1 MLSAAPLLPGSGY
14 LLLKLKT
21 LVLTTSF
28 PLRRDSV
35 SGIFVKRLVDALAI
49 PMDVQVVTP
58 ADRSERPCDTDEGYA
73 VRCFRYA
80 PRHWQVLAQGAGG
93 IPVALREQPLSL
105 ALVPFFML
113 TMLFSTLRAA
123 RHCDVIQGNWSIGGA
138 IAGLAGRLLGRP
150 VVTTLRGEDVSAADA
165 HRSYAALLRLSFLF
179 SDRIVTVS
187 RAMADELTQR
197 YPAYRHKLLTIHNG
211 VDDSLFQCRRP
222 AFDSARCR
230 VLFVGSLIPRK
241 GADVLIE
248 ALNRIGQA
256 HELQVAGAGGER
268 PRLEMM
274 IGDLGMSARVKFLG
288 AIPPAEVAALFE
300 QADVL
305 VLPSYSEGRPNIL
318 MEAMAAGVP
327 VIGSDIGGISEVVS
341 DGQNGLLFAA
351 GNAEALAARLQ
362 ELISNSELQ
371 ARLTA
376 GGRAYIRDNGLSWSS
391 AAQQYHTLF
400 TELTEGRA

>member
-1 MLSAAPLLPGSGY
+1 M
-14 LLLKLKT
+14 KLKT

-35 SGIFVKRLVDALAI
+35 SGIFVKRLVDAMAT

-58 ADRSERPCDTDEGYA
+58 ADRSDLPCDTDDVYPIQ
-73 VRCFRYA
+73 CFRYA

-93 IPVALREQPLSL
+93 IPVALRQQPLSL
-105 ALVPFFML
+105 ALVPFFMMG
-113 TMLFSTLRAA
+113 MLFSTLRAA
-123 RHCDVIQGNWSIGGA
+123 RHCDVIHGNWSIGGA

-165 HRSYAALLRLSFLF
+165 NRSYAALLRLSFLF

-187 RAMADELTQR
+187 RAMADELAQR
-197 YPAYRHKLLTIHNG
+197 YPAHRHKLVTIHNG

-241 GADVLIE
+241 GAEVLIE
-248 ALNRIGQA
+248 AMNLIGQA
-256 HELQVAGAGGER
+256 HELQLAGAGAER
-268 PRLEMM
+268 LRLETTV
-274 IGDLGMSARVKFLG
+274 GDLGLSGRVNFLG
-288 AIPPAEVAALFE
+288 AIPPAEVAGLFE

-327 VIGSDIGGISEVVS
+327 VIGSDIEGISEVIS
-341 DGQNGLLFAA
+341 EGENGLLFAA
-351 GNAEALAARLQ
+351 GDAEALAGRLQ
-362 ELISNSELQ
+362 ELISSAELQ

-376 GGRAYIRDNGLSWSS
+376 GGRACIRDNGLSWTS
-391 AAQQYHTLF
+391 AAQQYHALF
-400 TELTEGRA
+400 AELTEGRA